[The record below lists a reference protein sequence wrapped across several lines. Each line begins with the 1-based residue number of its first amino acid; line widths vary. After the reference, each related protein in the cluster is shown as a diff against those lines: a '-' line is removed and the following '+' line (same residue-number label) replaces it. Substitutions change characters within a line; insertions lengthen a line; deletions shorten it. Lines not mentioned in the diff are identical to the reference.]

1 MDGLKNLNLLFLE
14 DNEEFASN
22 TIEFLSLYFKNIF
35 HATTVQ
41 NAIELFNNNKVDVI
55 ISDIKVKDGSG
66 LTFVQKV
73 RETNSEIPIVILSA
87 HKDEDF
93 LFKAIRLHITSYELK
108 PLSYDKFM
116 KLLEMLQDIFEP
128 KHIQSFNNRVKY
140 DFGKKEFEIEGKPIK
155 LANQE
160 ILFVELLIKNID
172 KIVTTD
178 MIERAVW
185 QEKTMS
191 ESALK
196 NLLFR
201 LRKKMGYDFITTV
214 QCMGYK
220 LTTSVTH

>member
-1 MDGLKNLNLLFLE
+1 MDGLKDLNLLFLE

-22 TIEFLSLYFKNIF
+22 TIEFLSIYFKSIF

-41 NAIELFNNNKVDVI
+41 NAIKLFQENKIDVI
-55 ISDIKVKDGSG
+55 ISDIKVHDGSG
-66 LTFVQKV
+66 LTFIQRV

-116 KLLEMLQDIFEP
+116 KLLKMLRDVFEP
-128 KHIQSFNNRVKY
+128 KHILKFNNGMRY
-140 DFGKKEFEIEGKPIK
+140 DFGKKVFQIEDNFIK

-160 ILFVELLIKNID
+160 ILFVELMIKNID
-172 KIVTTD
+172 KIVTKD

-185 QEKTMS
+185 QEKVMS

-214 QCMGYK
+214 QCLGYK
-220 LTTSVTH
+220 LTI